1 MNVDHI
7 ALVVESPEGA
17 AAWYQEQ
24 FGCEILYAD
33 ATWSFV
39 QFDNIKIAFVV
50 KEQHPRHV
58 AFRVD
63 EFTLG
68 DKTKMHR
75 DGTESVYKTDPWG
88 NILEMIKYP
97 GKEI

>member
-7 ALVVESPEGA
+7 ALVVANPKEA
-17 AAWYQEQ
+17 ANWYKEK
-24 FGCEILYAD
+24 FGCDILYAD
-33 ATWSFV
+33 NTWSFV
-39 QFDNIKIAFVV
+39 QFDNVKIAFVV
-50 KEQHPRHV
+50 KEQHPSHV
-58 AFRVD
+58 AFRVN
-63 EFTLG
+63 EFSAG